1 MESNHLLL
9 GRISPEVV
17 FLQNK
22 KIEILLKT
30 IELLKAE
37 LAQLVDEAAEFT
49 NPDVVK
55 KSQEL
60 DRVLLEYYK
69 LLKNMEKENGQRV
82 CKKGL
87 RENPESIL
95 YQSKIST

>member
-1 MESNHLLL
+1 M
-9 GRISPEVV
+9 
-17 FLQNK
+17 QNK

-49 NPDVVK
+49 DPEVVK

-60 DRVLLEYYK
+60 DRVLIEYYQF
-69 LLKNMEKENGQRV
+69 LKSVNKENTLKDKPG
-82 CKKGL
+82 
-87 RENPESIL
+87 
-95 YQSKIST
+95 

>member
-1 MESNHLLL
+1 MSGKVESNHLLL

-37 LAQLVDEAAEFT
+37 LAQLIDEVAELT
-49 NPDVVK
+49 NPEVVK

-60 DRVLLEYYK
+60 DRILIEYYK
-69 LLKNMEKENGQRV
+69 LLKSTNKEN
-82 CKKGL
+82 
-87 RENPESIL
+87 
-95 YQSKIST
+95 T

>member
-1 MESNHLLL
+1 M
-9 GRISPEVV
+9 VA
-17 FLQNK
+17 LQNK

-49 NPDVVK
+49 DPEVVK

-60 DRVLLEYYK
+60 DRVLIEYYQF
-69 LLKNMEKENGQRV
+69 LKSVNKENTLKDKPG
-82 CKKGL
+82 
-87 RENPESIL
+87 
-95 YQSKIST
+95 